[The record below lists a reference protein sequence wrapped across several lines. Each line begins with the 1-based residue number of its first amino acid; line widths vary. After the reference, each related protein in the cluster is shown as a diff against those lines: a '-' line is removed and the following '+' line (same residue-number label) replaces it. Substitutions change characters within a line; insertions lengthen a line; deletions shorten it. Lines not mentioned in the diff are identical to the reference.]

1 MAIATLFVAALTS
14 VAFAGEWR
22 GVAPADPDDS
32 YRGYIVGP
40 YAYANPENDAVTR
53 SYYARPI
60 HDPTHARIHHFTGP
74 PALNAAPLSAT
85 HVPNIVVVKGQ
96 QVEIVSPDEVNSID
110 LQSEPRAGSAGP
122 TLLAQALS
130 VMAGALAALAVG
142 LFLIGR
148 RAVRISSVELE
159 LNVGRRRPPGSLPLE
174 PAHVALH
181 PATPASMLAGVGSNG
196 RAAKRT
202 GLMAPHY
209 VIA

>member
-40 YAYANPENDAVTR
+40 YACANPENDAVTW

-60 HDPTHARIHHFTGP
+60 HDPTHVRIHHFAEP

-96 QVEIVSPDEVNSID
+96 QVEIVSPDEVKSID
-110 LQSEPRAGSAGP
+110 LRSEPAGP
-122 TLLAQALS
+122 TLLAQTLS
-130 VMAGALAALAVG
+130 VMAGALAALADG

-148 RAVRISSVELE
+148 RAVRISSV
-159 LNVGRRRPPGSLPLE
+159 G
-174 PAHVALH
+174 A
-181 PATPASMLAGVGSNG
+181 
-196 RAAKRT
+196 RA
-202 GLMAPHY
+202 
-209 VIA
+209 

>member
-1 MAIATLFVAALTS
+1 LLARSLVPPFGAISSFIGGHRARLMAIATLFVAALTS

-60 HDPTHARIHHFTGP
+60 HDPTHARIHHFTEP

-85 HVPNIVVVKGQ
+85 HVPNIVAVKGQ
-96 QVEIVSPDEVNSID
+96 RVEIVSPDEVNGID
-110 LQSEPRAGSAGP
+110 LAADAPGLERADVRSARPATSVSASP

-130 VMAGALAALAVG
+130 VIAGALAALAVG

-148 RAVRISSVELE
+148 TAVRIPRVELE
-159 LNVGRRRPPGSLPLE
+159 P
-174 PAHVALH
+174 
-181 PATPASMLAGVGSNG
+181 
-196 RAAKRT
+196 
-202 GLMAPHY
+202 
-209 VIA
+209 